1 MSGTPGQK
9 EPYGRSNI
17 ANSKF
22 ASSRG
27 IKGCRIFKLWG
38 DPSRKL
44 DEGERRNYRVQ
55 ASRLA
60 SLKSI
65 ALFQL
70 CTRCSVSKTRSENF
84 TLASIFFSNLMLYKY
99 NISFKT
105 DLLFIIII
113 ASKGIYIIL

>member
-1 MSGTPGQK
+1 MPNHDGAGKLKTNGMSATLGQN
-9 EPYGRSNI
+9 EPYGRPNI

-22 ASSRG
+22 AGRG

-44 DEGERRNYRVQ
+44 GEGERGNYRVQ

-65 ALFQL
+65 GPLQPRAH
-70 CTRCSVSKTRSENF
+70 
-84 TLASIFFSNLMLYKY
+84 
-99 NISFKT
+99 
-105 DLLFIIII
+105 
-113 ASKGIYIIL
+113 

>member
-22 ASSRG
+22 AGSRG

-44 DEGERRNYRVQ
+44 DEGERRNYRV
-55 ASRLA
+55 
-60 SLKSI
+60 
-65 ALFQL
+65 
-70 CTRCSVSKTRSENF
+70 
-84 TLASIFFSNLMLYKY
+84 
-99 NISFKT
+99 
-105 DLLFIIII
+105 
-113 ASKGIYIIL
+113 